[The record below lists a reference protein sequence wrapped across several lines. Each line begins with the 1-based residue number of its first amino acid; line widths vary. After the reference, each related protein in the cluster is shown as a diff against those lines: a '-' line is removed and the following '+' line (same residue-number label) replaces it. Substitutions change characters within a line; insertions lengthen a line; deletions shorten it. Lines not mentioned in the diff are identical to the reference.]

1 MLIANWNCHLVG
13 VFHNF
18 TYSEAIVYS
27 STGGKD
33 YRKLKFEPIIK
44 YLKRK

>member
-13 VFHNF
+13 FFTTF
-18 TYSEAIVYS
+18 TYSEEIIYDR
-27 STGGKD
+27 TGTKT
-33 YRKLKFEPIIK
+33 YRNLRYEPIIK